1 MISPIIK
8 NRVRIL
14 VRNLRTFRVLLVM
27 FLLLGIFANSVMA
40 EICFCGEACSHD
52 FKDYVEKKAN
62 FPFHNH
68 CVGSHCK
75 SCNFEDGQ
83 TLKARNSSSPDGN
96 LKLLDTTL
104 LIFTLTAYHL
114 DNHIIWG
121 FTSDIYA
128 FEKVQSLPLFLNNC
142 SLLC

>member
-1 MISPIIK
+1 M
-8 NRVRIL
+8 
-14 VRNLRTFRVLLVM
+14 RNLRTFRVLLVM

-52 FKDYVEKKAN
+52 LKDNVEKKAN

-96 LKLLDTTL
+96 LKLFDTTL
-104 LIFTLTAYHL
+104 LIFTLSAYHL
-114 DNHIIWG
+114 DNHIICSSI
-121 FTSDIYA
+121 SDIYA
-128 FEKVQSLPLFLNNC
+128 FEKVLSLPLFLNNC

>member
-1 MISPIIK
+1 M
-8 NRVRIL
+8 
-14 VRNLRTFRVLLVM
+14 RNLKTFKVLLVL

-52 FKDYVEKKAN
+52 FKNNVKKKVN

-68 CVGSHCK
+68 CVGTYCK

-83 TLKARNSSSPDGN
+83 TMKAGNSSSPDGK

-104 LIFTLTAYHL
+104 LIFTLFTLSVYLL

>member
-1 MISPIIK
+1 M
-8 NRVRIL
+8 
-14 VRNLRTFRVLLVM
+14 RNLRTFRVLLVM

-52 FKDYVEKKAN
+52 LKDNVEKKAN

-96 LKLLDTTL
+96 LKLFDTTL
-104 LIFTLTAYHL
+104 LIFTLSAYHL
-114 DNHIIWG
+114 DNHITCSSI
-121 FTSDIYA
+121 SDIYA
-128 FEKVQSLPLFLNNC
+128 FEKVLSLPLFLNNC

>member
-1 MISPIIK
+1 VRSLKISK
-8 NRVRIL
+8 
-14 VRNLRTFRVLLVM
+14 VLLIL
-27 FLLLGIFANSVMA
+27 FLLLGIFANSVMT

-52 FKDYVEKKAN
+52 SRDNEEKKAN

-75 SCNFEDGQ
+75 RCNLEDGQ
-83 TLKARNSSSPDGN
+83 TLKGRILSSPDVSY
-96 LKLLDTTL
+96 KLFDTNL
-104 LIFTLTAYHL
+104 LIFTLPTYYL

-121 FTSDIYA
+121 FTTDIYA

>member
-1 MISPIIK
+1 MRSLKISK
-8 NRVRIL
+8 
-14 VRNLRTFRVLLVM
+14 VLLIL

-40 EICFCGEACSHD
+40 EICFCGEACSHNFRD
-52 FKDYVEKKAN
+52 NVEKNAN
-62 FPFHNH
+62 FPSHNH
-68 CVGSHCK
+68 CVGSQCK
-75 SCNFEDGQ
+75 SCNLEDGQ
-83 TLKARNSSSPDGN
+83 TLKGRSLSSPDVSY
-96 LKLLDTTL
+96 KLFDTNL
-104 LIFTLTAYHL
+104 LIFTLPTYYL

>member
-1 MISPIIK
+1 
-8 NRVRIL
+8 
-14 VRNLRTFRVLLVM
+14 
-27 FLLLGIFANSVMA
+27 MA
-40 EICFCGEACSHD
+40 EICFCGDACSHAL
-52 FKDYVEKKAN
+52 KENVTKKVN

-96 LKLLDTTL
+96 LDLLDTPLIISTL
-104 LIFTLTAYHL
+104 SAKHL
-114 DNHIIWG
+114 EDHNISG
-121 FTSDIYA
+121 FASDIYA
-128 FEKVQSLPLFLNNC
+128 FEKLQSLPLFLNNC